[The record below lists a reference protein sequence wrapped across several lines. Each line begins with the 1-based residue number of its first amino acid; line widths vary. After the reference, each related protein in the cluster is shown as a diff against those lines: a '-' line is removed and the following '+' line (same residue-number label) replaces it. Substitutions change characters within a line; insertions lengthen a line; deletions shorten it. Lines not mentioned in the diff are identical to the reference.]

1 MGWARPF
8 KADNRQMIQTLGNVT
23 LAVISVIVL
32 AACATSADPSS
43 TATPAQSAWL
53 LTPPNAPNTRV
64 TLVRGMAVGEV
75 TRLFGSPE
83 KVRTRPGA
91 VQEWTYKRRF
101 HDGASITTGSVG
113 SENLTAL
120 QKVTYLETIRIRF
133 ENDLLATVTTT
144 HKRERMSSSVP
155 YDRT

>member
-1 MGWARPF
+1 
-8 KADNRQMIQTLGNVT
+8 MIRTLRHAT
-23 LAVISVIVL
+23 IAAV
-32 AACATSADPSS
+32 AAIALSACSTTPDSSS

-53 LTPPNAPNTRV
+53 LTPPNAPKLRV
-64 TLVRGMAVGEV
+64 TLVRGMPVGEV
-75 TRLFGSPE
+75 TRLFGSPD
-83 KVRTRPGA
+83 KVRTRPDA

-120 QKVTYLETIRIRF
+120 QKVTYVETIRIRF

-144 HKRERMSSSVP
+144 QKRERISSSVP
-155 YDRT
+155 Y